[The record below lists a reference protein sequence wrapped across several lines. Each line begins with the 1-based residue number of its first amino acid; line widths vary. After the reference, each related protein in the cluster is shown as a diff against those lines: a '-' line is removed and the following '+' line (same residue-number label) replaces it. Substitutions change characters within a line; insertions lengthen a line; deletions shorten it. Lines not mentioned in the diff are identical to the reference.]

1 MEKGWSMLER
11 LAAPQVTLVGS
22 LGQIGPITPSDAY
35 EQSSMSQSDEAIAL
49 TQQRIEAL
57 LSSAYVEY
65 STPIHSYAYHLLG
78 NQEDADDV
86 VQEVFIR
93 AHGHIAQ
100 LREQAHLKSWLY
112 RIATNLC
119 MDQLRRRTRIRK
131 RFGFAISLGA
141 ENDDGEQSQVTDV
154 AHPASAAALDGVAER
169 DHIAGAIRRMPPKYS
184 SCLLLYSAQ
193 GLSYREIAMILG
205 ITPGAAAV
213 RLTRAR
219 DLFAKHYDALR
230 GEEQR

>member
-1 MEKGWSMLER
+1 MLER
-11 LAAPQVTLVGS
+11 LAAPRISLVEAF
-22 LGQIGPITPSDAY
+22 GQIGPGAPSHSY
-35 EQSSMSQSDEAIAL
+35 ERTTMSQSDETTAL
-49 TQQRIEAL
+49 AQQRIEAL
-57 LSSAYVEY
+57 LSAAYIEY
-65 STPIHSYAYHLLG
+65 SAPIHSYAYHLLG

-93 AHGHIAQ
+93 AHGHMAQ

-131 RFGFAISLGA
+131 RFGFALSLGA
-141 ENDDGEQSQVTDV
+141 ETDDGEQTQVTDV
-154 AHPASAAALDGVAER
+154 AHPASAAALEGVAER
-169 DHIAGAIRRMPPKYS
+169 DHIAGALRRMPPKYS
-184 SCLLLYSAQ
+184 SCLLLASAQ
-193 GLSYREIAMILG
+193 GLSYREIAQILN

>member
-1 MEKGWSMLER
+1 MLER
-11 LAAPQVTLVGS
+11 LAAPRISLLGT
-22 LGQIGPITPSDAY
+22 LGQVGPIAPSHGNERA
-35 EQSSMSQSDEAIAL
+35 SMSQSDEATAL
-49 TQQRIEAL
+49 AQQRIEAL
-57 LSSAYVEY
+57 LSSAYMEY
-65 STPIHSYAYHLLG
+65 SSPLHSYAYHLLG

-93 AHGHIAQ
+93 AHGHMTQ

-131 RFGFAISLGA
+131 RFGFALSLGA
-141 ENDDGEQSQVTDV
+141 ESDDGEQSMVTDV
-154 AHPASAAALDGVAER
+154 AHPASLAALDGVAER
-169 DHIAGAIRRMPPKYS
+169 DHIVGAMRRMPPKYA
-184 SCLLLYSAQ
+184 SCLMLSSTQ
-193 GLSYREIAMILG
+193 GLSYREIADILG

-230 GEEQR
+230 GEEPR

>member
-1 MEKGWSMLER
+1 MLER
-11 LAAPQVTLVGS
+11 LAAPRNPLVEA
-22 LGQIGPITPSDAY
+22 LGQIGPLASSHGNERT
-35 EQSSMSQSDEAIAL
+35 SMSQSEEATAL
-49 TQQRIEAL
+49 SQQRIEAL
-57 LSSAYVEY
+57 LTAAYAEY
-65 STPIHSYAYHLLG
+65 SAPIHSYAYHLLG

-131 RFGFAISLGA
+131 RFGFALSLGA
-141 ENDDGEQSQVTDV
+141 ETDDGEQGQVTDV

-169 DHIAGAIRRMPPKYS
+169 DHIAGALRRMPPKYS

-193 GLSYREIAMILG
+193 GLSYREIAQILD

-230 GEEQR
+230 EEGQR

>member
-1 MEKGWSMLER
+1 MLER
-11 LAAPQVTLVGS
+11 LAAPRIPLVEA
-22 LGQIGPITPSDAY
+22 LGQIGPSAPSHGN
-35 EQSSMSQSDEAIAL
+35 ERTNMSQSDEMTAL
-49 TQQRIEAL
+49 AQQRIEAL

-65 STPIHSYAYHLLG
+65 STPLHSYAYHLLG

-93 AHGHIAQ
+93 AHGHMAQ

-131 RFGFAISLGA
+131 RFGFALSLGA
-141 ENDDGEQSQVTDV
+141 ESDDGEQSQMIDV
-154 AHPASAAALDGVAER
+154 AHPASLAALDGVAER
-169 DHIAGAIRRMPPKYS
+169 DHIIGALRRMPPKYS
-184 SCLLLYSAQ
+184 SCLILYSAQ
-193 GLSYREIAMILG
+193 GLSYREIAEILN